1 MAHVASGEILARTRE
16 EGRAALIGY
25 LPVGF
30 PTLQQSIEAA
40 TAMVDAGV
48 DIVELGIPYSDPV
61 MDGPVIQHAATEAL
75 SKGFRVDDAFRAVE
89 AVAATGAAV
98 LTMTYW
104 NIVVHRGVDAYS
116 RQLAEAGGAGII
128 TADLIPDEA
137 DEWFAASDE
146 HGLDRVFLVAP
157 SSTPERLAMTTA
169 ACRGFI
175 YASSVMG
182 VTGERTSLGDR
193 AGELVRRCRDVTDTP
208 VGVGIGVSTRE
219 HAREVAQFA
228 DGVIVGTALV
238 KNLTTESVA
247 WSARLDALAQTV
259 SELRAGIDD
268 AVHLETN

>member
-1 MAHVASGEILARTRE
+1 MAHVTSGEILDRTRNE
-16 EGRAALIGY
+16 DRAALIGY

-30 PTLQQSIEAA
+30 PSLSKSIEAVI
-40 TAMVDAGV
+40 TMVEAGV

-61 MDGPVIQHAATEAL
+61 MDGPIIQRASSAAL
-75 SKGFRVDDAFRAVE
+75 SKGFRVDDVFRAVE
-89 AVAATGAAV
+89 AVAQTGAAV

-104 NIVVHRGVDAYS
+104 NIVVHRGVDTYS

-146 HGLDRVFLVAP
+146 YGLDRVFLVAP

-182 VTGERTSLGDR
+182 VTGERTSLGAR
-193 AGELVRRCRDVTDTP
+193 AGELVSRCREVTETP
-208 VGVGIGVSTRE
+208 VGVGIGVSTRD
-219 HAREVAQFA
+219 HAREVAQYA

-238 KNLTTESVA
+238 KNLMSESVP

-259 SELRAGIDD
+259 SDLRAGIDD
-268 AVHLETN
+268 AVRLETN